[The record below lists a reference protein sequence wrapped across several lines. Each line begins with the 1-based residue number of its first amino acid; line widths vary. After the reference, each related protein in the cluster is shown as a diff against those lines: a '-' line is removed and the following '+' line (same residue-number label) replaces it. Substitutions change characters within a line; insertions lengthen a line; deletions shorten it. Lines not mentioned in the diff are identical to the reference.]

1 MADDGSGGPSFAHA
15 TSDINAAL
23 STATVGLVSKAEFTR
38 RREELE
44 KAAAADA
51 AAANAD
57 GLGAAETKAK
67 KKKKKPNSTLSFG
80 GDDDEEGAETAVLN
94 KRPKLGKNPM
104 VDSSFLPDR
113 EREEAAAAKKAELA
127 AEWKQEQDR
136 IRAEMIEVTYSF
148 WDGKGHRHATTI
160 PKGYTVSQFLNRC
173 REQVKELRNASPADL
188 MYVKEDLILPHS
200 TTFYELIVNRAR
212 GKSGPLFNFDVHD
225 DVRLGPLDARV
236 EKDES
241 HAGKVIEKRLYE
253 RNKDKFPYSR
263 FEVYDPARSW
273 ETYTVHGSET
283 CGEGVN
289 TALL

>member
-1 MADDGSGGPSFAHA
+1 MADGAGPSFAHA
-15 TSDINAAL
+15 TSDINTAL

-51 AAANAD
+51 AVADAA
-57 GLGAAETKAK
+57 GTSGSGEKKGK
-67 KKKKKPNSTLSFG
+67 KKKNKPSNNLSFA
-80 GDDDEEGAETAVLN
+80 GDDDQEGADTIVLN
-94 KRPKLGKNPM
+94 KRPKLGKNPT
-104 VDSSFLPDR
+104 VDTAFLPDR

-127 AEWKQEQDR
+127 AEWKEEQDR
-136 IRAEMIEVTYSF
+136 IRAELIEVTYSF
-148 WDGKGHRHATTI
+148 WDGKGHRHSTTI

-212 GKSGPLFNFDVHD
+212 GKSGPLFSFDVHD

-283 CGEGVN
+283 YGEGVN